1 LGSICR
7 KFFAD
12 RFGVAYLGSGAI
24 LPRYGNHLD
33 HPFETLVS
41 LFGGWARVRAA
52 ALSV

>member
-12 RFGVAYLGSGAI
+12 RFALAYLGPGAI
-24 LPRYGNHLD
+24 LPVRGNNLD
-33 HPFETLVS
+33 HPVETLDSVD
-41 LFGGWARVRAA
+41 GKWALVRAA